1 MIREPHQETL
11 KVHKNPNLT
20 FSLCVFSLIIFSK
33 LSSGPHLPVR
43 ACSRTPPPGGDSTPP
58 PGVGYGDGASERQ
71 SASGRAGFGEQGE
84 GTSTEGQRPRRTG
97 ILNLPVNVFCV
108 ITDIVFF
115 FFYFIWF
122 FCSCWRSKS
131 SSIRRREDDR
141 PISIR
146 CFSPACSE
154 SESVLLRLCWL
165 LPNSVTFQPTSPY
178 RETHSCIRSHL
189 AHVHTGLH

>member
-1 MIREPHQETL
+1 M
-11 KVHKNPNLT
+11 
-20 FSLCVFSLIIFSK
+20 
-33 LSSGPHLPVR
+33 LSELFSGPHLPVR

-97 ILNLPVNVFCV
+97 ILNLPVNLWDYRYC
-108 ITDIVFF
+108 FF
-115 FFYFIWF
+115 LYFICF
-122 FCSCWRSKS
+122 FCSCWCSKN
-131 SSIRRREDDR
+131 SSIRRQEDDR

-154 SESVLLRLCWL
+154 SESVFLCLCWL

-178 RETHSCIRSHL
+178 RETHSCICSHL